1 MDLVAGVDSS
11 TQSCT
16 VELRRRDDGAL
27 VGTASAP
34 HPRTAPPVS
43 RQDPRAWWAAFRA
56 AFSGALRD
64 ADADARQVVALAVGA
79 QCHGLVLL
87 GRDGEPLATAPLW
100 NDTTAGPTA
109 ARIAHEYGLERWMQ
123 DVGMAPSSALT
134 IMKLAHVAT
143 TDPGLLE
150 RVAHVLVPHDYLT
163 YRLTG
168 AAVTDRSDAA
178 GTGYLD
184 VHRGEWRPELLDRF
198 VSSEVGWEDV
208 LPTVLGPDTPAGTVR
223 PHVAA
228 ELGLGP
234 GVVVGPGGGDQHL
247 AAVGLGLAEG
257 DLGVSLGTSG
267 VVLSP
272 RRTSVVDPL
281 GTVDSVCDATGGYL
295 PLACTLNAAKV
306 TDTFARLLDVD
317 HATLERLA
325 LAAPVRAQ
333 RPTLVAY
340 LDGERTPRRPG
351 ATGVLGGIT
360 GETTR
365 EDVALAAYEG
375 VVAGLVGAAR
385 ALERAGVDTS
395 GEVVVNGGGARSLAY
410 RQVLADALGRP
421 VVRRAAPEATARG
434 ACVQA
439 VAVLEGATVAGTAE
453 RWRPFT
459 LDAVPPR
466 TDPATIDAAHYD
478 LLATV
483 ADRPRPSAT

>member
-1 MDLVAGVDSS
+1 M
-11 TQSCT
+11 
-16 VELRRRDDGAL
+16 
-27 VGTASAP
+27 
-34 HPRTAPPVS
+34 
-43 RQDPRAWWAAFRA
+43 
-56 AFSGALRD
+56 
-64 ADADARQVVALAVGA
+64 
-79 QCHGLVLL
+79 
-87 GRDGEPLATAPLW
+87 
-100 NDTTAGPTA
+100 
-109 ARIAHEYGLERWMQ
+109 
-123 DVGMAPSSALT
+123 
-134 IMKLAHVAT
+134 
-143 TDPGLLE
+143 
-150 RVAHVLVPHDYLT
+150 
-163 YRLTG
+163 
-168 AAVTDRSDAA
+168 
-178 GTGYLD
+178 
-184 VHRGEWRPELLDRF
+184 
-198 VSSEVGWEDV
+198 
-208 LPTVLGPDTPAGTVR
+208 
-223 PHVAA
+223 
-228 ELGLGP
+228 
-234 GVVVGPGGGDQHL
+234 
-247 AAVGLGLAEG
+247 
-257 DLGVSLGTSG
+257 
-267 VVLSP
+267 
-272 RRTSVVDPL
+272 
-281 GTVDSVCDATGGYL
+281 CDATGGYL

-306 TDTFARLLDVD
+306 TDTFARLDVD

-453 RWRPFT
+453 RWRPFA